1 MVKVLRH
8 KPLLSSS
15 KNFNYFLRQIDKNR
29 YYSNFGPLYY
39 QCKFKLEKYLNL
51 SRNNIILTSSGHI
64 SLLACCCLIKK

>member
-15 KNFNYFLRQIDKNR
+15 RNLKYFLKQINKNR

-39 QCKFKLEKYLNL
+39 KCKFKLEKYLNIKK
-51 SRNNIILTSSGHI
+51 NNIILTS
-64 SLLACCCLIKK
+64 A